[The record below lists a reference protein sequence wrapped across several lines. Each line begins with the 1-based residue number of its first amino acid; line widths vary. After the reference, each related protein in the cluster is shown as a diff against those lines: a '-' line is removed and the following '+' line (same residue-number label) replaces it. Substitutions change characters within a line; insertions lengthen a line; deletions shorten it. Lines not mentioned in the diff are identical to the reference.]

1 MIFYSI
7 VNMKRPPN
15 LNEEIAAMA
24 KSDSTGIPTISI
36 ENHRS
41 RDDEKLHNIN
51 SNNPNSADSK
61 RKRKKNRSQ
70 LVQTIRISV
79 SISSHFQSYK
89 LNVQYP

>member
-1 MIFYSI
+1 
-7 VNMKRPPN
+7 MKRPPN

-24 KSDSTGIPTISI
+24 KSDSTGIPTMST

-51 SNNPNSADSK
+51 SSKPNSTDSK

-79 SISSHFQSYK
+79 SRAEHF
-89 LNVQYP
+89 L

>member
-1 MIFYSI
+1 
-7 VNMKRPPN
+7 MKRPPN

-24 KSDSTGIPTISI
+24 KSDSIGIPAMST

-51 SNNPNSADSK
+51 SNKPNSSDAK

-79 SISSHFQSYK
+79 SMAY
-89 LNVQYP
+89 NAYV